1 METGIN
7 TNYPSSRFG
16 FICLGRGMNI
26 ELWEE
31 DYMLDSPQEGD
42 HAEQGLPAV
51 IKEMATLVNIILFS
65 AFHRPQLHYE
75 FHQIL
80 HCEAIK
86 TIFHF
91 RIYWLGL
98 CFYMALGLQIY

>member
-1 METGIN
+1 MFWLYLPGKGNE
-7 TNYPSSRFG
+7 YRA
-16 FICLGRGMNI
+16 LGGV
-26 ELWEE
+26 LHVGQ
-31 DYMLDSPQEGD
+31 SPGGRD

-51 IKEMATLVNIILFS
+51 IKEMATLVNIILVS